1 MIYLLDSSLDEHSHS
16 RYVID
21 IIKEHSDVEVK
32 LIPLSTDMTIGELSE
47 TVNNL
52 IPIVIPTDI
61 VLCPWAIPGNSNL
74 DNLFEELSSLC
85 YVVAAAGNFHK
96 PIDSFTPART
106 VGVIAVGTLNKSGLV
121 AALSNY
127 SNNKE
132 MIWIPGTNYSVGW
145 KNSSG
150 TSVSAALY
158 AAFLSMSLKHDDPNL
173 LTKLIE
179 NHKNFVFN
187 ELNGTSQA

>member
-61 VLCPWAIPGNSNL
+61 VLCPWAIPGNSDL
-74 DNLFEELSSLC
+74 DNLFDNRYNLTYNTKHELRL
-85 YVVAAAGNFHK
+85 GGEIGRHN
-96 PIDSFTPART
+96 R
-106 VGVIAVGTLNKSGLV
+106 
-121 AALSNY
+121 
-127 SNNKE
+127 
-132 MIWIPGTNYSVGW
+132 
-145 KNSSG
+145 
-150 TSVSAALY
+150 
-158 AAFLSMSLKHDDPNL
+158 LK
-173 LTKLIE
+173 ICRR
-179 NHKNFVFN
+179 
-187 ELNGTSQA
+187 